1 MTTDA
6 IAEIIP
12 RIIVATIRLGVT
24 KLIPI
29 TNRFNSSIK
38 AGIEN
43 TATPTSTACRLN
55 RNISNP
61 NYVYQVAI
69 QRASFGN
76 R

>member
-1 MTTDA
+1 MYSSMTTDA

-55 RNISNP
+55 RNIISP
-61 NYVYQVAI
+61 HT
-69 QRASFGN
+69 
-76 R
+76 

>member
-1 MTTDA
+1 MPET
-6 IAEIIP
+6 IP
-12 RIIVATIRLGVT
+12 RTSVAIIRLGVT

-29 TNRFNSSIK
+29 TNKFNSSIK

-43 TATPTSTACRLN
+43 TAIPTNTACRLN

-69 QRASFGN
+69 QQASFRN